1 MSAQADFL
9 TASMRFLLAQER
21 ASTKQM
27 PICCALL
34 PTDAEGQLL
43 LSDTIEENTFRVLSW
58 DARELLSADQA
69 STCASSVQSLC
80 PAKGEVL
87 GHATMKALAA
97 LAASPDVPDKYL
109 ATRHVAL
116 LTHEPCVMC
125 TMALVHSRIVAVY
138 YCHPDSVGGGCT
150 RYYLHENKEINH
162 RFPVMQY
169 IP

>member
-1 MSAQADFL
+1 MRRLL
-9 TASMRFLLAQER
+9 TQENAS
-21 ASTKQM
+21 STQL
-27 PICCALL
+27 PIYCALL
-34 PTDAEGQLL
+34 PTDADGGLL
-43 LSDTIEENTFRVLSW
+43 LSDTVTENTFRVLLR
-58 DARELLSADQA
+58 DAREMLSSDQVC
-69 STCASSVQSLC
+69 TCASSAQVLS
-80 PAKGEVL
+80 KGKGDVL

-138 YCHPDSVGGGCT
+138 YCHPDPIGGGCT

-169 IP
+169 TP